1 MAAANQASA
10 AQTPRAVFLP
20 RTPQRACARCARSKQ
35 RCVWSADSESPG
47 SFESASCDRCAKSNL
62 ECTPCEARPRKK
74 RGKSTCFVNVPI
86 SRVRELEQKVDGI
99 MSLLASNQHT
109 RLPVADSL
117 QGISTPSSAV
127 SAISCAHNVIRTN
140 TPSDSCNIGAAPTT
154 ETINLAHGY
163 NITASEAEDVLST
176 YREKLTPLF
185 PFVPLPSESALQ
197 MHHRTPLLFHAIVM
211 VVTSGDVELQQ
222 KLKQDFREK
231 IATKIIV
238 HAEKSL
244 ELLQAILV
252 YLACSARSDFH
263 FYMCAQGT
271 DFVQLAISLVMDLG
285 LGKPPSQSW
294 GTIPRLFVDDA
305 GYLLK
310 GSRMKELHGL
320 EDMRA
325 MLGCYYMAN
334 L

>member
-1 MAAANQASA
+1 M
-10 AQTPRAVFLP
+10 
-20 RTPQRACARCARSKQ
+20 
-35 RCVWSADSESPG
+35 
-47 SFESASCDRCAKSNL
+47 
-62 ECTPCEARPRKK
+62 
-74 RGKSTCFVNVPI
+74 PI

-99 MSLLASNQHT
+99 MSLLASKQHT
-109 RLPVADSL
+109 QLPVADSL

-163 NITASEAEDVLST
+163 NITASEAEDVLSM

-197 MHHRTPLLFHAIVM
+197 THHRTPLLFHAIVM

-252 YLACSARSDFH
+252 YLAWSDFH

-305 GYLLK
+305 GHLLK